1 MCYNNRNGS
10 ITQSNHHK
18 EVRLN
23 TNNQQV
29 VPFGVSFMQ
38 PMPVLDASA
47 MGLTRTH
54 THTGIGDSGQDSET
68 DND

>member
-1 MCYNNRNGS
+1 MNN
-10 ITQSNHHK
+10 
-18 EVRLN
+18 
-23 TNNQQV
+23 NNQQV

-54 THTGIGDSGQDSET
+54 THTGMGDSGQDSET
-68 DND
+68 DSD